1 MRIDAATAFSL
12 GDLAVFD
19 TTHLRQVIGAVSG
32 AVSPALAG
40 RAFASDGANDGMRE
54 TPPLDGLAERI
65 ERALPPDD
73 RAAFVRA
80 RLRATTI
87 HEPESA
93 RRDVLDRLFW
103 ELTYWKTPE
112 EYERLTAGEQVHLG
126 ALDVARVDGAVVLD
140 AGAGTGR
147 VTLPLA
153 RRARRV
159 YALDPA
165 PPLLSLLERK
175 LTAAGLHNVE
185 ILRGSFRHAP
195 LPDNSVD
202 AVVACSAFGPD
213 EAHGGRCGLD
223 ELMRVTRP
231 GGRIVIIWPNDPAWF
246 ISQGFTYTA
255 LPGHLTITFPT
266 LEDAWEVATRFYGP
280 AATCHLD
287 ATARPELPFHVLG
300 VKPPRDLC
308 WLTVHK

>member
-1 MRIDAATAFSL
+1 MRIDAMTAFSL

-19 TTHLRQVIGAVSG
+19 ATHLCQVIGEASG

-40 RAFASDGANDGMRE
+40 QAFAHNGTAE
-54 TPPLDGLAERI
+54 TPTLDNLAERI

-73 RAAFVRA
+73 RATFAQA
-80 RLRATTI
+80 RHRATPT
-87 HEPESA
+87 HACDLA
-93 RRDVLDRLFW
+93 RCAVLDRLFW

-140 AGAGTGR
+140 AGAGAGR

-153 RRARRV
+153 RRARKV

-165 PPLLSLLERK
+165 PPLLHLLDRK
-175 LTAAGLHNVE
+175 LTAAGLRNIE
-185 ILRGSFRHAP
+185 LLRGAFQRVP

-202 AVVACSAFGPD
+202 AVVACSAFGAD
-213 EAHGGRCGLD
+213 EAHGGQRGLD
-223 ELMRVTRP
+223 ELLRVTRP
-231 GGRIVIIWPNDPAWF
+231 GGRIVIIWPTDPAWF
-246 ISQGFTYTA
+246 AGQGFTYTV
-255 LPGHLTITFPT
+255 LPGHLTNTFPT

-280 AATCHLD
+280 AAMRHLD

-308 WLTVHK
+308 WLTVRK

>member
-1 MRIDAATAFSL
+1 MRIDAAAAFSL

-19 TTHLRQVIGAVSG
+19 ATHWREVITTASG
-32 AVSPALAG
+32 AVPPALAG
-40 RAFASDGANDGMRE
+40 RAFASDGTRE
-54 TPPLDGLAERI
+54 TLPLDDLGQRI
-65 ERALPPDD
+65 ARALPPDD
-73 RAAFVRA
+73 RAIFAQARQRA
-80 RLRATTI
+80 ITTN
-87 HEPESA
+87 ERESA
-93 RRDVLDRLFW
+93 RRTVLDRLFW
-103 ELTYWKTPE
+103 ELTYWKTPK
-112 EYERLTAGEQVHLG
+112 EYERLTAGEQIHLG

-153 RRARRV
+153 RRARTV
-159 YALDPA
+159 YALDPSL
-165 PPLLSLLERK
+165 PLLRLLDCK
-175 LTAAGLHNVE
+175 LAAAGLRNVE
-185 ILRGSFRHAP
+185 LHRGAFRHVP

-213 EAHGGRCGLD
+213 EARGGKCGLD

-231 GGRIVIIWPNDPAWF
+231 GGRIVIIWPSDPTWF
-246 ISQGFTYTA
+246 IAQGFTYTV

-266 LEDAWEVATRFYGP
+266 LEDAWEVATRFYGL
-280 AATCHLD
+280 AATSHLD

-308 WLTVHK
+308 WLTVRK

>member
-19 TTHLRQVIGAVSG
+19 ATHLRQVIGEVSG
-32 AVSPALAG
+32 AVAPALAG
-40 RAFASDGANDGMRE
+40 RAFASDGTRV
-54 TPPLDGLAERI
+54 TPPLDDLAERI
-65 ERALPPDD
+65 ERALAPDD
-73 RAAFVRA
+73 RAAFARA
-80 RLRATTI
+80 RQRAITTN
-87 HEPESA
+87 ERELA
-93 RRDVLDRLFW
+93 RRDVLERLFW
-103 ELTYWKTPE
+103 ELIYWKTPA

-153 RRARRV
+153 RRARTV

-175 LTAAGLHNVE
+175 VAAAGLCNVE
-185 ILRGSFRHAP
+185 ILRGSFCHAP

-213 EAHGGRCGLD
+213 EAHGGQYGLD

-246 ISQGFTYTA
+246 IGQGFTYTM

-280 AATCHLD
+280 AATSHLD

-308 WLTVHK
+308 WLTVRK

>member
-19 TTHLRQVIGAVSG
+19 ATHLRQVIGAVSG

-73 RAAFVRA
+73 RAAFAQARQQATSTTERA
-80 RLRATTI
+80 L
-87 HEPESA
+87 A
-93 RRDVLDRLFW
+93 RRDVLDGLFW
-103 ELTYWKTPE
+103 ELTYWKTPD

-140 AGAGTGR
+140 AGAGAGR

-153 RRARRV
+153 RRARAV

-165 PPLLSLLERK
+165 PPLLSLLDRK
-175 LTAAGLHNVE
+175 LAAAGLRNVE
-185 ILRGSFRHAP
+185 LLRGSFHRVP
-195 LPDNSVD
+195 LPDDSVD
-202 AVVACSAFGPD
+202 AVVACSAFGVD
-213 EAHGGRCGLD
+213 EAHGGRRGLD
-223 ELMRVTRP
+223 ELLRVTRP
-231 GGRIVIIWPNDPAWF
+231 GGRIVIIWPTDPAWF
-246 ISQGFTYTA
+246 TTQGFTYTM

-266 LEDAWEVATRFYGP
+266 FADAWAVATRFYGS
-280 AATCHLD
+280 AATRHLD
-287 ATARPELPFHVLG
+287 ATGRPELPFHMLG

-308 WLTVHK
+308 WLTVRK